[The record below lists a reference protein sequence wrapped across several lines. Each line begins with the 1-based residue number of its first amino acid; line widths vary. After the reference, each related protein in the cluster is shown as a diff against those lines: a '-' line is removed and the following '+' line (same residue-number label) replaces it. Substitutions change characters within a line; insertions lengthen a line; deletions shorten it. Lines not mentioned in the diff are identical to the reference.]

1 MQMSGEWGKAVLAK
15 LDKNSE
21 AYKAIDDAAK
31 TNGTLIKGAAYVDKS
46 TEKLMLVRIDPTT
59 QK

>member
-1 MQMSGEWGKAVLAK
+1 MQMSGEWDKAFLAK

-21 AYKAIDDAAK
+21 AYKAIDAAK

-46 TEKLMLVRIDPTT
+46 TEKLMLVRIDPAT
-59 QK
+59 KK